1 MFVIVFGQLT
11 LVLFF
16 PLANTYGSISS
27 FVVALVLR
35 LLCGEKNMGI
45 PSTISFGTIYGEAGS
60 CPTEADPDHACEGP
74 VPFRTIVTAIGI
86 VSLTYTIRPLIIHTL
101 YLQLVHLSVSSLTHF
116 LFTREAVPL
125 DLDFLEC
132 YTYDH
137 HGKVIQARSRLM
149 RHQQEEYQ
157 METRDLKIPRPKVR
171 ISSK

>member
-35 LLCGEKNMGI
+35 LLCGEGNMGI
-45 PSTISFGTIYGEAGS
+45 PATISFGTIYGEAGS

-86 VSLTYTIRPLIIHTL
+86 
-101 YLQLVHLSVSSLTHF
+101 LVHLSVSSLTHF

-125 DLDFLEC
+125 DLDVLEC

-137 HGKVIQARSRLM
+137 HGKVVQARSRLM

-157 METRDLKIPRPKVR
+157 METRDLKIPRPKVS
-171 ISSK
+171 ISAK